1 MALSLNPLLAVAIET
16 TLNQAIRPNP
26 AHQETL
32 QRLQG
37 KIVRIEVIGFD
48 LQFNL
53 IVKQD
58 GLTVL
63 SEYDGQIDA
72 AIIGAPLSLLN
83 LSLQTQPNLANY
95 PDIKV
100 EGDIRV
106 VQQLTQLMKQLP
118 IDWEEYIAQLVGD
131 IPAHQLGNTVRQC
144 DAYARDRFSTY
155 EANMSEYLQEELKYL
170 PAPAEVD
177 YYLNA
182 IDQLRNDAERLAL
195 RVQKLQRAIS

>member
-26 AHQETL
+26 AHQATL

-37 KIVRIEVIGFD
+37 KIVRIEVVGLD

-53 IVKQD
+53 IIKQD

-63 SEYDGQIDA
+63 SEYEGQIDA

-118 IDWEEYIAQLVGD
+118 
-131 IPAHQLGNTVRQC
+131 N
-144 DAYARDRFSTY
+144 
-155 EANMSEYLQEELKYL
+155 
-170 PAPAEVD
+170 
-177 YYLNA
+177 
-182 IDQLRNDAERLAL
+182 
-195 RVQKLQRAIS
+195 